1 MRKSLVLLLAVSVGV
16 VLGHII
22 DGVPRKAE
30 AGAGRGGGDAVC
42 TGKNGDVNAD
52 GEVNISDSIT
62 ILGYLFLGN
71 PTELAPLCATPPG
84 PTGLPDTGQTACYN
98 DTGDVVDCATSI
110 CAGQDG
116 FYSTGCSK
124 EGRFS
129 DNGDG
134 TVTDHC
140 TGLMW
145 QKDTGNEGTAL
156 GWCSALDYCENLNLA
171 GHTDWRLPNV
181 RELQSIVD
189 YGRSNPSIDPV
200 FGATTFFYWSSTSLD
215 DGPGVAWI
223 VRFGVG
229 FVLPGSD
236 IVLEGN
242 GAQVRAVR

>member
-1 MRKSLVLLLAVSVGV
+1 MRGLPS
-16 VLGHII
+16 
-22 DGVPRKAE
+22 
-30 AGAGRGGGDAVC
+30 AGAQH
-42 TGKNGDVNAD
+42 
-52 GEVNISDSIT
+52 SIT
-62 ILGYLFLGN
+62 
-71 PTELAPLCATPPG
+71 AR
-84 PTGLPDTGQTACYN
+84 
-98 DTGDVVDCATSI
+98 TSI
-110 CAGQDG
+110 
-116 FYSTGCSK
+116 S
-124 EGRFS
+124 R
-129 DNGDG
+129 
-134 TVTDHC
+134 
-140 TGLMW
+140 
-145 QKDTGNEGTAL
+145 
-156 GWCSALDYCENLNLA
+156 